1 VQVGKGGIVK
11 DPIVHQEV
19 GDILLSELLEY
30 CQFVKKKISR
40 TLIRNFYEVKMR
52 LISST
57 MQVLEKIT
65 KGLESFGF
73 CSKGWIESPL
83 KGAEGN
89 TEFLVHFSRIHNK
102 CLKS

>member
-30 CQFVKKKISR
+30 CQLVKKI
-40 TLIRNFYEVKMR
+40 IRELWLENFYEVKMR
-52 LISST
+52 LISYT
-57 MQVLEKIT
+57 IQVLEKIT
-65 KGLESFGF
+65 KGVESFGF

-89 TEFLVHFSRIHNK
+89 TEFLVHFNRIHNK
-102 CLKS
+102 SA